1 MDKLDELLQY
11 LEERIDPDHMER
23 VLDMFRKCNKYE
35 PVDRILMHVNYPVE
49 GFQEYPYSE
58 TVQDFGKMMYNQ
70 LLSCVCTVE
79 SKDYGL
85 PMIRANYGV
94 GTLPSLFGL
103 KSTIINE
110 NLPWVDHAG
119 SADALKRIIDAGVPD
134 LNTGF
139 GRRLTLTH
147 EYYAE
152 RLEKYPKCK
161 KYIRVY
167 HPDFQGP
174 FDVAHLIWGSDIYMA
189 FYDDEK
195 MVRDLLSL
203 VTETYIKLM
212 KRTKTEINDEVEGGC
227 YHWSALFGG
236 NIVLRN
242 DSSVNL
248 SRDMYINFVR
258 GCDERIAE
266 AFGCAS
272 MHFCGRADHW
282 VFDLP
287 DMRHL
292 RTANFG
298 YMPNVE
304 FGEKYLDFIMPKFQ
318 ERGVAISQ
326 YTLAEQELPTFDFD
340 KYRTG
345 VNYVVSFK
353 NKASALSALEQYK

>member
-147 EYYAE
+147 EYYA
-152 RLEKYPKCK
+152 
-161 KYIRVY
+161 
-167 HPDFQGP
+167 
-174 FDVAHLIWGSDIYMA
+174 
-189 FYDDEK
+189 
-195 MVRDLLSL
+195 
-203 VTETYIKLM
+203 
-212 KRTKTEINDEVEGGC
+212 
-227 YHWSALFGG
+227 
-236 NIVLRN
+236 
-242 DSSVNL
+242 
-248 SRDMYINFVR
+248 
-258 GCDERIAE
+258 
-266 AFGCAS
+266 
-272 MHFCGRADHW
+272 
-282 VFDLP
+282 
-287 DMRHL
+287 
-292 RTANFG
+292 
-298 YMPNVE
+298 
-304 FGEKYLDFIMPKFQ
+304 
-318 ERGVAISQ
+318 
-326 YTLAEQELPTFDFD
+326 
-340 KYRTG
+340 
-345 VNYVVSFK
+345 
-353 NKASALSALEQYK
+353 